1 MHLVKLK
8 SRTDDFES
16 ISLELKFKNE
26 LAFYNILNFLN
37 IFTEKWT
44 KTSVGRNY
52 LKEGN
57 I

>member
-1 MHLVKLK
+1 VHLVKLK